1 MVTRKGATM
10 REINVDE
17 IREIICDDY
26 CKYLDE
32 AYCRYKDPDEAR
44 EWLEENVCEGCPL
57 GSL

>member
-1 MVTRKGATM
+1 M

-32 AYCRYKDPDEAR
+32 AYYRYKDPDEAR

-57 GSL
+57 GML